1 MGILSYNGKVNANAG
16 NIVLNKLGGA
26 LNMRK
31 KIIAAM
37 LVAALCGTL
46 TASCSNGSSG
56 NDTPDASPVVVT
68 IWHNDAQSNDPDSRH
83 QRILKIAD
91 QYMELHPN
99 ITIETFGNVG
109 EEKMFTSM
117 LAGNGP
123 DLVKPNWVYGGQW
136 GFTGVLADLTD
147 MVNADASFE
156 KDDIISAAWDRC
168 TYKGRIYTIPDEI
181 NSSEFYYNI
190 DLLAQEGYSEP
201 PKTYQEL
208 VEMAVDLTEY
218 DSEGKIIRAGFIP
231 DYPWMEKVLW
241 PVAFGA
247 KWIDPETN
255 KITFDSPEMHDAY
268 QWQLDIYNTI
278 GYEKLLAF
286 KTSLGSGSTNSA
298 GNPFIDEKL
307 VMQFCG
313 EWLMDEIAQ
322 QRPSM
327 NYGVTYCPYPDGKPE
342 LEGSMFIT
350 AHVWG
355 INERSDNTLEENWR
369 FLSYLTSK
377 DVMKQLSAGYNGDG
391 ILMARKSALNNL
403 PSSVHPLKRK
413 VAQMLQSDKC
423 TGFPMS
429 LYINDYLVEIDKQLT
444 LVFSNKI
451 SLDDALRNVTVKIQK
466 FADEN
471 PIND

>member
-1 MGILSYNGKVNANAG
+1 
-16 NIVLNKLGGA
+16 
-26 LNMRK
+26 MRNR
-31 KIIAAM
+31 IIAVT
-37 LVAALCGTL
+37 LAAVLCGAL
-46 TASCSNGSSG
+46 TASCRNGSTE
-56 NDTPDASPVVVT
+56 DTSSAPSPVTLT
-68 IWHNDAQSNDPDSRH
+68 IWHNDTQSNDPGSRQ
-83 QRILKIAD
+83 QRILQVAN
-91 QYMELHPN
+91 QYMELYPHV
-99 ITIETFGNVG
+99 TIETVGNVG

-117 LAGNGP
+117 LAGSGP
-123 DLVKPNWVYGGQW
+123 DLVKPNWVFGGQW
-136 GFTGVLADLTD
+136 GATGVLADLTD
-147 MVNADASFE
+147 LVNRDDNFD

-168 TYKGRIYTIPDEI
+168 TYKNRIYTIPDEI

-190 DLLAQEGYSEP
+190 DLLSRKGYDGP
-201 PKTYQEL
+201 PRTYQEL

-218 DSEGKIIRAGFIP
+218 DSDGKIVRAGFIP

-255 KITFDSPEMHDAY
+255 KITFDSPEMHAAY

-278 GYEKLLAF
+278 GYDKLLTF
-286 KTSLGSGSTNSA
+286 KTSLGSGTTNVA
-298 GNPFIDEKL
+298 GSPFIDEKL
-307 VMQFCG
+307 VMQFSG

-322 QRPSM
+322 QRPNM

-355 INERSDNTLEENWR
+355 INKRSDQTLEENWK

-377 DVMKQLSAGYNGDG
+377 DIMKQLSAGYNGDG
-391 ILMARKSALNNL
+391 ILMARKSVLNNL
-403 PSSVHPLKRK
+403 PASVHPLKRK

-429 LYINDYLVEIDKQLT
+429 LYINDYLVEIDQQLT

-451 SLDDALRNVTVKIQK
+451 SLDDALENVTVKIQK

>member
-1 MGILSYNGKVNANAG
+1 
-16 NIVLNKLGGA
+16 
-26 LNMRK
+26 MRNR
-31 KIIAAM
+31 IIAIT
-37 LVAALCGTL
+37 LAAILCGSL
-46 TASCSNGSSG
+46 TASCGNGS
-56 NDTPDASPVVVT
+56 PDNSLKDSSPITLT
-68 IWHNDAQSNDPDSRH
+68 IWHNDTQSSDPDSRH
-83 QRILKIAD
+83 QRVLKVAD
-91 QYMELHPN
+91 QYMKSHPQV
-99 ITIETFGNVG
+99 TIEIVGNVG

-117 LAGNGP
+117 LAGSGP

-136 GFTGVLADLTD
+136 GVTGVLADLTD
-147 MVNADASFE
+147 AVNEDVSFD

-168 TYKGRIYTIPDEI
+168 TYKGHIYTIPDEI
-181 NSSEFYYNI
+181 NSSELYYNI
-190 DLLAQEGYSEP
+190 DLLSRNGYDGP

-208 VEMAVDLTEY
+208 VEMAVNLTAY
-218 DSEGKIIRAGFIP
+218 DSDGNIVRAGFIP
-231 DYPWMEKVLW
+231 DYPWLEKVLW

-255 KITFDSPEMHDAY
+255 TITFDSPEMHDAY

-278 GYEKLLAF
+278 GYDKLLTF
-286 KTSLGSGSTNSA
+286 KTSLGSAKSNVGGGS
-298 GNPFIDEKL
+298 FIDEKL
-307 VMQFCG
+307 AMQFSG
-313 EWLMDEIAQ
+313 EWLMDEISQ
-322 QRPSM
+322 QRPDM

-355 INERSDNTLEENWR
+355 INKRSKNAFEDNWA

-377 DVMKQLSAGYNGDG
+377 EVMSQFSSGNNGYGK
-391 ILMARKSALNNL
+391 LMPRKSVLNSL
-403 PSSVHPLKRK
+403 PESVHPLKRK

-429 LYINDYLVEIDKQLT
+429 LYINDYLVEIDQQLT

-451 SLDDALRNVTVKIQK
+451 SLDDALHNVTVKIQK

>member
-1 MGILSYNGKVNANAG
+1 
-16 NIVLNKLGGA
+16 
-26 LNMRK
+26 MRNR
-31 KIIAAM
+31 IIAVT
-37 LVAALCGTL
+37 LAAVLCGTL
-46 TASCSNGSSG
+46 TASCRNGSPG
-56 NDTPDASPVVVT
+56 DTTPNTSPVCLT
-68 IWHNDAQSNDPDSRH
+68 IWHNDNQNNDPDSRH
-83 QRILKIAD
+83 QRILQIAK
-91 QYMELHPN
+91 QYTELHPHV
-99 ITIETFGNVG
+99 TFEIVGKVG

-117 LAGNGP
+117 LAGSGP

-147 MVNADASFE
+147 MVNDDVAFD
-156 KDDIISAAWDRC
+156 KNDIISAAWDRC

-190 DLLAQEGYSEP
+190 DLLSQKGYDGP

-218 DSEGKIIRAGFIP
+218 DSEGKIVRAGFIP

-255 KITFDSPEMHDAY
+255 EITFDSPEMYDAY

-278 GYEKLLAF
+278 GYDKLLTF
-286 KTSLGSGSTNSA
+286 KTSLGSGSANVA
-298 GNPFIDEKL
+298 GSPFIDEKL

-313 EWLMDEIAQ
+313 EWLMDEVAQ
-322 QRPSM
+322 LRPNM

-355 INERSDNTLEENWR
+355 INKRSNNTLEENWS

-377 DVMKQLSAGYNGDG
+377 DIMEQFAAGYNGSG
-391 ILMARKSALNNL
+391 ILMARQSVLNNL
-403 PSSVHPLKRK
+403 PASVHPLKKK

-429 LYINDYLVEIDKQLT
+429 LYVNDYLVEIDQQLN

-451 SLDDALRNVTVKIQK
+451 SLDDALKNVTVKIQK